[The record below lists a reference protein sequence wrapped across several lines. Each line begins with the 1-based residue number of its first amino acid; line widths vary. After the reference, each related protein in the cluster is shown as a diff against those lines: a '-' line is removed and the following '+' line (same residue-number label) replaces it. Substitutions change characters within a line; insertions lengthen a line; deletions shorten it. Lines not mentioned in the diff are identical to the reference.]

1 VRGFLAIVL
10 LAGCAATV
18 PPDAPPAPALAPPE
32 VVRAEPPVATK
43 PVVKPVPQTTDP
55 LAVVATLSPAQLP
68 HAATKSLD
76 DATDYVLWRLARPEN
91 IDALTPLTEKV
102 SRAMKRMKDGEVN
115 GRYQDQDVV
124 AARSA
129 LLDLRLFLRTKG
141 D

>member
-1 VRGFLAIVL
+1 VRGFLVIIL

-18 PPDAPPAPALAPPE
+18 PPDAPSAPAPAPPE
-32 VVRAEPPVATK
+32 VVHVEPPVATK
-43 PVVKPVPQTTDP
+43 PVAKPAPLPTDP
-55 LAVVATLSPAQLP
+55 IAVVAALPPAQLP

-76 DATDYVLWRLARPEN
+76 DATDYVLWRLAKPEN

-102 SRAMKRMKDGEVN
+102 SRAIARMKAGEVN